1 MAVGFPVK
9 GTGGAST
16 YAAGN
21 QLSATDIND
30 GFGTLNLL
38 KPTAKGSIFAS
49 SAANTP
55 AEVTVG
61 TNGFVLT
68 ADSTAAAGVAWVAN
82 TPATN
87 VLLTAP
93 REKVNYQNVSFS
105 GAINLDVKTAAVL
118 YYAQPATN
126 NFTLNIRGDGATTLS
141 TILASVGDSITV
153 TLLATNGATPYYL
166 YDVSGNI
173 FYIDSSPQTIKWQN
187 GIAPAAGNAS
197 SIDAYSFTI
206 IKTNVAPT
214 YLVVGS
220 LTKLA

>member
-21 QLSATDIND
+21 QLSATDLND

-38 KPTAKGSIFAS
+38 KPTAKGSIFAA
-49 SAANTP
+49 SAASTP
-55 AEVTVG
+55 SEVTVG

-68 ADSTAAAGVAWVAN
+68 ADSTATGGVVWAAN

-87 VLLTAP
+87 VVLTAP
-93 REKVNYQNVSFS
+93 REKVNIQASS
-105 GAINLDVKTAAVL
+105 ATGTINLDVKTAAVL
-118 YYAQPATN
+118 YYTSNASAN
-126 NFTLNIRGDGATTLS
+126 WTLNVRGDGTTTLNTVMS
-141 TILASVGDSITV
+141 NVGDSITV
-153 TLLATNGATPYYL
+153 TFLNTNGTTPYYQT
-166 YDVSGNI
+166 S
-173 FYIDSSPQTIKWQN
+173 FTIDSSPISVKWQN
-187 GIAPAAGNAS
+187 GTAPASGNAS

-214 YLVVGS
+214 YTVVGS
-220 LTKLA
+220 LTRLA

>member
-38 KPTAKGSIFAS
+38 KPSAKGSIFAS

-61 TNGFVLT
+61 ANGFVLT

-93 REKVNYQNVSFS
+93 KEKVNIQASS
-105 GAINLDVKTAAVL
+105 ATGAINLDVKTAAVL
-118 YYAQPATN
+118 YYTSNASG
-126 NFTLNIRGDGATTLS
+126 NFTLNIRGDNTTTLS
-141 TILASVGDSITV
+141 SLTSVGDSITV
-153 TLLATNGATPYYL
+153 TFLATNGATPYYL

-187 GIAPAAGNAS
+187 GTAPTGGNAS

>member
-61 TNGFVLT
+61 TNGYVLT

-93 REKVNYQNVSFS
+93 KEKVNIQASS
-105 GAINLDVKTAAVL
+105 ATGALNLDVKTAAVL
-118 YYAQPATN
+118 YYTSNASG
-126 NFTLNIRGDGATTLS
+126 NFTLNVRGDNTTTLAS
-141 TILASVGDSITV
+141 LTSVGDSITV

>member
-61 TNGFVLT
+61 TNGYVLT

-93 REKVNYQNVSFS
+93 KEKVNIQASS
-105 GAINLDVKTAAVL
+105 ATGALNLDVKTAAVL
-118 YYAQPATN
+118 YYTSNASG
-126 NFTLNIRGDGATTLS
+126 NFTLNVRGDNTTTLAS
-141 TILASVGDSITV
+141 LTSVGDSITV

-187 GIAPAAGNAS
+187 GIAPAAGNAN